1 MKSKEQYLSI
11 RAEMV
16 RNGITNRK
24 IAQIEEVRA
33 NYVYMVLAGLRT
45 GYRIRRAIA
54 RAVHLPVETLWPD
67 TPVEFRGDPLS
78 TVE

>member
-1 MKSKEQYLSI
+1 MTMKSKEQYLNI

-24 IAQIEEVRA
+24 IAKQEEVRP

-54 RAVHLPVETLWPD
+54 KAVNIPVEQLWPD
-67 TPVEFRGDPLS
+67 TPVEFRNDA
-78 TVE
+78 